1 MSFSAHHADIIGHF
15 LRMFNYKYAY
25 CAEIKAVI
33 LRNVAHRWLPHR
45 NGLTL
50 AMNITAQSGRRRYH
64 HG

>member
-1 MSFSAHHADIIGHF
+1 
-15 LRMFNYKYAY
+15 MFNYKYAY